1 MSEYNVESYNNIN
14 FDRLIL
20 EDTKYN
26 EIDNIYESNISY
38 DEKPLI
44 IITPKMI
51 LNDMEYTSGKLS
63 NLIFEFPD
71 SSDEFYKFLLDL
83 DKVLKNKI
91 ITGSEQMTGDTI
103 PKNNIDELYKSNLEL
118 PKTLLSSPMLNITI
132 YSNDLEDD
140 KIYIYNKNEDRLDI
154 DSVMISG
161 ESSMLLKIVK
171 SKFYRRKI
179 NLVISL
185 HSIKISNQVPQLN
198 GFMFNDSESDSDVD
212 ETEI

>member
-171 SKFYRRKI
+171 IKFYRRKI

>member
-1 MSEYNVESYNNIN
+1 MSEYNIESYNNIN

-26 EIDNIYESNISY
+26 EIDNIYESNILY

-44 IITPKMI
+44 IKTSKMI

-132 YSNDLEDD
+132 YSNDLDDD

-154 DSVMISG
+154 DSIMISG

-171 SKFYRRKI
+171 IKFYRRKI
-179 NLVISL
+179 NLVMSL

-198 GFMFNDSESDSDVD
+198 GFMFNNSESDSDVD